1 MAPRN
6 KKKNQK
12 KQWVVADSQPEPLKE
27 VPDDTE
33 TAGDKVSNAPVALEE
48 QKPVE
53 PTVIT
58 ASEETKEAPKEETE
72 TKVEEVKAPEPKVVS
87 PGPPKIRESPKA

>member
-12 KQWVVADSQPEPLKE
+12 KQWVEADSQPEPLKE
-27 VPDDTE
+27 APADSE

-48 QKPVE
+48 QKPAE
-53 PTVIT
+53 PTVVK
-58 ASEETKEAPKEETE
+58 ASEETKEPPKEETE
-72 TKVEEVKAPEPKVVS
+72 TK
-87 PGPPKIRESPKA
+87 